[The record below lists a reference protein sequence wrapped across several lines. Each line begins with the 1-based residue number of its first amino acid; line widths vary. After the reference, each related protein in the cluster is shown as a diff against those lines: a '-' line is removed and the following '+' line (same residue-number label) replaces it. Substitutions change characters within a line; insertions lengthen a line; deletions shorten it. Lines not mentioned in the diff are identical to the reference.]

1 MRFQDIQGLESTKQK
16 LVDAV
21 HNGHVAHAQLFAGNE
36 GSANLAMALAFA
48 TYLNCENRTDSDAC
62 GVCPQCVKNQRFVHP
77 DVNFIF
83 PSAATPKLAR
93 DKSSSDKFLKEWREF
108 LIEKPYGNVTD
119 WAAHF
124 GWENKLLSIPTHEK
138 SNILQALSLKAF
150 EGTFKIMIIWLPEV
164 MHQNAANGILKILE
178 EPPANTVFLLVSNDP
193 NSLLTT
199 ITSRTQK
206 LNIPLFE
213 DTDIVEVLERDFA
226 KSNEEAN
233 RLAYFAEG
241 SMRKAINLSGGF
253 EDDTQEL
260 FKEWFRHCYTYDF
273 EALVAL
279 ADNFQKRGKE
289 FQLELLGSASR
300 IIREALVHNV
310 PITELARMPDNE
322 QSFIEKFSGVF
333 DERKVAALYPK
344 LDEAAYHIER
354 NVNPKI
360 LFLDLS
366 LTIAQI
372 ARA

>member
-83 PSAATPKLAR
+83 PTAATPKLAR

-108 LIEKPYGNVTD
+108 LTEKPYGNVTD

-241 SMRKAINLSGGF
+241 SMRKAINLSDGF

-273 EALVAL
+273 EALVTL

-310 PITELARMPDNE
+310 PVTELARMPDNE